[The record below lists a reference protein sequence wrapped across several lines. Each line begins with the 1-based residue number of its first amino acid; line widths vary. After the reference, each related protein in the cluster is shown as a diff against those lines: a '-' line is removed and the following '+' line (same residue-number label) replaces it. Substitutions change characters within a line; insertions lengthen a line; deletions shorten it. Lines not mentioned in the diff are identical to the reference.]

1 MKFNLISHLVS
12 KDVLQDIE
20 LFNNIHSI
28 YMMMAQGENEQAFS
42 VEEELFKSL
51 EEIKEI
57 EVFSEKILWEKKL
70 LKRKNL

>member
-1 MKFNLISHLVS
+1 
-12 KDVLQDIE
+12 
-20 LFNNIHSI
+20 
-28 YMMMAQGENEQAFS
+28 MMMAQGENEQAFS